1 MVSRVFLDTNV
12 WFSALYGSK
21 NCQKIID
28 AHTENKITAIV
39 SEEVLTELLRNLK
52 VKIPYAFALFERI
65 LINSPPEVISD
76 PQEIPKQIEPLIH
89 QKDQGI
95 FAAAILANVDYF
107 VTGNIKDFQ
116 RTKLQKLTKIKIMTP
131 KELVA
136 ELKL

>member
-1 MVSRVFLDTNV
+1 MAPKIFLDTNV

-28 AHTENKITAIV
+28 THTEGEITAVV
-39 SEEVLTELLRNLK
+39 SHEVLTELLRNLK
-52 VKIPYAFALFERI
+52 LKIPHVFASFEQI
-65 LINSPPEVISD
+65 LISSPPEIITD
-76 PQEIPKQIEPLIH
+76 PQEVSKQMKLLTH

-95 FAAAILANVDYF
+95 FVAAILAEVDYF

-116 RTKLQKLTKIKIMTP
+116 VDKLEKLTKIKIMTP
-131 KELVA
+131 KEIVA

>member
-1 MVSRVFLDTNV
+1 MAPKIFLDTNV

-28 AHTENKITAIV
+28 AHTEGKITAVV
-39 SEEVLTELLRNLK
+39 SREVLTELLRNLK
-52 VKIPYAFALFERI
+52 LKIPHVFAAFEQI
-65 LINSPPEVISD
+65 LISSPPEIITD
-76 PQEIPKQIEPLIH
+76 PQEVSKQMKLLIH

-95 FAAAILANVDYF
+95 FAAAILAEVDYF

-131 KELVA
+131 KEAVE